1 MKGVFKR
8 PLYMSQEQLREVN
21 IYDTVYYYIYTVYYY
36 IYDTVYYY
44 IYDTVYYYISCI

>member
-8 PLYMSQEQLREVN
+8 PLYMSQEQLSEVN
-21 IYDTVYYYIYTVYYY
+21 IYDTVYYY

-44 IYDTVYYYISCI
+44 IYDTVYYYIYDTVYY